1 MDQQIIF
8 QRLNALLASGRMS
21 EMRGALLMLNPV
33 DIAQYLSS
41 LETENLLRVFRIL
54 PGDCSADVFSYMD
67 DEQREKLV
75 SSIGD
80 KEAGHLVE
88 NMFVDDAVDFL
99 EEMPAELVRRVLSN
113 VNEEQRHIINRF
125 LSYPD
130 GSAGSIMT
138 IEYCRLP
145 LGTTVAE
152 AMDDIR
158 ANGVDKETINTL
170 YIVDANGVLRGTL
183 PLRKLITADDETRVD
198 DLMDVN
204 FVSVQTH
211 DDREKAAELVR
222 KYDLLSLPVVDKSER
237 LVGIVTV
244 DDIMDVIQEETTE
257 DIEIMNA
264 LTPSEDTYMKTSVW
278 QLAGN
283 RLPWLALMLFGSIL
297 TGLIITHY
305 EGLLLSVPA
314 LGVALTAC
322 IPMLMDSGGNCGQ
335 QTSTLVIRAL
345 AVGEMQPSD
354 TPRVLLKEFR
364 VSLLVGAVLSVV
376 NYLLQVLVF
385 GRTWL
390 VAFTVSVA
398 ILATVVLSK
407 CIGCLLPLGAK
418 ALKLDPAL
426 TATPLI
432 TTIVDTCSLI
442 LLFEIA
448 SVMLKGVA

>member
-211 DDREKAAELVR
+211 DDREKAAAFKRIKRFRRSAPRGDAHHRRRNHRFIHQNISFVR
-222 KYDLLSLPVVDKSER
+222 AR
-237 LVGIVTV
+237 
-244 DDIMDVIQEETTE
+244 
-257 DIEIMNA
+257 
-264 LTPSEDTYMKTSVW
+264 
-278 QLAGN
+278 
-283 RLPWLALMLFGSIL
+283 SISAAHSDGYY
-297 TGLIITHY
+297 TIKF
-305 EGLLLSVPA
+305 VR
-314 LGVALTAC
+314 C
-322 IPMLMDSGGNCGQ
+322 
-335 QTSTLVIRAL
+335 
-345 AVGEMQPSD
+345 QPKNSI
-354 TPRVLLKEFR
+354 F
-364 VSLLVGAVLSVV
+364 
-376 NYLLQVLVF
+376 N
-385 GRTWL
+385 
-390 VAFTVSVA
+390 
-398 ILATVVLSK
+398 
-407 CIGCLLPLGAK
+407 
-418 ALKLDPAL
+418 
-426 TATPLI
+426 
-432 TTIVDTCSLI
+432 
-442 LLFEIA
+442 
-448 SVMLKGVA
+448 

>member
-1 MDQQIIF
+1 MDPKIIT
-8 QRLNALLASGRMS
+8 QRLDALLASGRMS

-33 DIAQYLSS
+33 DVAQYLSC

-54 PGDCSADVFSYMD
+54 PGDCSADVFSYME

-80 KEAGHLVE
+80 REAGHLVE

-99 EEMPAELVRRVLSN
+99 EDMPAELVRRVLSN
-113 VNEEQRHIINRF
+113 VSEEQRRIINRF

-170 YIVDANGVLRGTL
+170 YIVSGNGELRGTL
-183 PLRKLITADDETRVD
+183 PLRKLITADDETYVD
-198 DLMDVN
+198 DLMDVDL
-204 FVSVQTH
+204 VSVRTH
-211 DDREKAAELVR
+211 DDRERAAELVR
-222 KYDLLSLPVVDKSER
+222 RYDLLSLPVVDKSER

-244 DDIMDVIQEETTE
+244 DDILDVIQEETTE
-257 DIEIMNA
+257 DIELMNA
-264 LTPSEDTYMKTSVW
+264 LTPSEDAYLKTSVW

-283 RLPWLALMLFGSIL
+283 RLPWLVLMLIGSIL
-297 TGLIITHY
+297 TGLIVTHY
-305 EGLLLSVPA
+305 EEMLLNVPA

-335 QTSTLVIRAL
+335 QTSTLIIRAL

-364 VSLLVGAVLSVV
+364 VSLLVGVVLSVV
-376 NYLLQVLVF
+376 NYWLQFLVF
-385 GRTWL
+385 GRSWP
-390 VAFTVSVA
+390 VALTVSLA
-398 ILATVVLSK
+398 MMATVVLSK
-407 CIGCLLPLGAK
+407 CIGCLLPLGAR

>member
-1 MDQQIIF
+1 MDQRIITE
-8 QRLNALLASGRMS
+8 RLNALLASGRMN
-21 EMRGALLMLNPV
+21 EMRGALLMCNPV
-33 DIAQYLSS
+33 DIAQYLSG
-41 LETENLLRVFRIL
+41 LEVESLLRVFRVL
-54 PGDCSADVFSYMD
+54 PSDRSADVFSYMD

-75 SSIGD
+75 FSIGD
-80 KEAGHLVE
+80 KEAGLLVE
-88 NMFVDDAVDFL
+88 SMFVDDAVDFL

-113 VNEEQRHIINRF
+113 VNEEQRRIINRF

-130 GSAGSIMT
+130 GGTGSIMT

-152 AMDDIR
+152 AMNDIR

-170 YIVDANGVLRGTL
+170 YIVNENGVLCGTL
-183 PLRKLITADDETRVD
+183 PLRRLITAGDGTRVD
-198 DLMDVN
+198 KLMDTD
-204 FVSVQTH
+204 FASVHTH
-211 DDREKAAELVR
+211 DDRERAAELVR
-222 KYDLLSLPVVDKSER
+222 RYDLLSLPVVDTTDR

-244 DDIMDVIQEETTE
+244 DDIMDVIEEETTE
-257 DIEIMNA
+257 DIELMNA
-264 LTPSEDTYMKTSVW
+264 LMPSEDTYLKTSVW
-278 QLAGN
+278 RLAGN
-283 RLPWLALMLFGSIL
+283 RLPWLVLMLIGSIL

-305 EGLLLSVPA
+305 EAMLLNVPA

-335 QTSTLVIRAL
+335 QTSTLIIRAL
-345 AVGEMQPSD
+345 AMGEMQPSD

-364 VSLLVGAVLSVV
+364 VSLLVGAVLSAV
-376 NYLLQVLVF
+376 NYVLQLLVF
-385 GRTWL
+385 GRSGL
-390 VAFTVSVA
+390 VALTVSA
-398 ILATVVLSK
+398 AMMATVVLSK
-407 CIGCLLPLGAK
+407 CIGCLLPLGAR

-432 TTIVDTCSLI
+432 TTIADTCSLI